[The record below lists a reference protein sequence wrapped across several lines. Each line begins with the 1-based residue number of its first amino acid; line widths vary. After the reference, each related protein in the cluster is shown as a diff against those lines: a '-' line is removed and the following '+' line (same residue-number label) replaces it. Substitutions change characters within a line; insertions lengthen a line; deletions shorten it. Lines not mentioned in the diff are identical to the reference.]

1 MNKTTGTS
9 QNGSPVSAT
18 SPVSVE
24 DQTPRLFRY
33 YTIAALVALAVVTI
47 VLSIILRQLAVKN
60 LTNRAESQNVALA
73 RKFANSTWPQ
83 FEPFVDEASDLSPE
97 ELLDH
102 PQTARLRQAILEQID
117 DPSVFVGVTLYDPE
131 GLVVFSTEDTEIG
144 EYRSDADGF
153 VFATQWWYRDDRETT
168 ELRHYNTFSAFEG
181 TINDRELVSSY
192 VPIYRDGRTGPIE
205 GVIQVYQDVTP
216 ALQGIKRTQ
225 RNAIA
230 GVMLALVVLA
240 GLSLFIRRSPRARD
254 RESGA

>member
-33 YTIAALVALAVVTI
+33 YTIAALVALAIVTI
-47 VLSIILRQLAVKN
+47 VLGIIYRQLAVMN
-60 LTNRAESQNVALA
+60 LTNQAESQNVALA
-73 RKFANSTWPQ
+73 RRFTNSTWPQ
-83 FEPFVDEASDLSPE
+83 FESFVDEASDLSPE

-131 GLVVFSTEDTEIG
+131 GLIVFSTEDTEIG
-144 EYRSDADGF
+144 EYRSEADGF
-153 VFATQWWYRDDRETT
+153 VTDRWRYWDDRVTT
-168 ELRHYNTFSAFEG
+168 ELLHYDTFSAFEG
-181 TINDRELVSSY
+181 TIHDRELASSY
-192 VPIYRDGRTGPIE
+192 VPIYRDVSPHSVE

-216 ALQGIKRTQ
+216 TLQGIKRTQ

-230 GVMLALVVLA
+230 GVMITLVLLA
-240 GLSLFIRRSPRARD
+240 GLSLIIQRSPRASD
-254 RESGA
+254 RESGT